1 MKVKELNFDDDAKKK
16 MQSGIK
22 KLAKAVKIT
31 LGPSGRFVGLDS
43 DAHTGGITMTKDG
56 VTVANTI
63 NLEDA
68 VENFAV
74 RNVRDAARRTATA
87 AGDGTTTSIVLME
100 ALLDGVDEHVTS
112 DNNLTEVSRY
122 MKSIAASIIKNLDK
136 RAKKLTGRR
145 LYHVAT
151 VSANNDKKLGKLIGD
166 AYKYVGREGIVTV
179 ANSKTP
185 DVYLEKVDGMVIDRG
200 FRYRNYVTD
209 ERRDECVLENPLIL
223 AFDQKLQDLRQIAHL
238 IEYAIKVGRPIL
250 IIGEMELDASQTF
263 AYNISAKKAFKG
275 CNILPPDFGSRR
287 EQMLKDL
294 CTATGATYI
303 SENLGNDWANIVP
316 ADLGEVDKVVVSES
330 RTVMYNNSDN
340 EELASLIDDLKEK
353 LKEESDDDKKDALRT
368 RISALSG
375 KAVVINVGGN
385 SDIEQKEVKDRVD
398 DSVLATRAALEEGIL
413 PGGGVGLLYEA
424 YSNMPVDGDRDE
436 ITAMAIMESA
446 LQAPFKQILM
456 NAGKDVDGI
465 LSKILDADEYGYGYD
480 VLREE
485 FGNTFKMGIID
496 PAKVTKSALENSV
509 SVATTFMLC
518 GATVTNKMKA

>member
-166 AYKYVGREGIVTV
+166 AYKHVGREGIVTV

-209 ERRDECVLENPLIL
+209 ERRDECV
-223 AFDQKLQDLRQIAHL
+223 QR
-238 IEYAIKVGRPIL
+238 RP
-250 IIGEMELDASQTF
+250 G
-263 AYNISAKKAFKG
+263 
-275 CNILPPDFGSRR
+275 
-287 EQMLKDL
+287 
-294 CTATGATYI
+294 
-303 SENLGNDWANIVP
+303 W
-316 ADLGEVDKVVVSES
+316 
-330 RTVMYNNSDN
+330 
-340 EELASLIDDLKEK
+340 
-353 LKEESDDDKKDALRT
+353 
-368 RISALSG
+368 
-375 KAVVINVGGN
+375 
-385 SDIEQKEVKDRVD
+385 
-398 DSVLATRAALEEGIL
+398 
-413 PGGGVGLLYEA
+413 
-424 YSNMPVDGDRDE
+424 
-436 ITAMAIMESA
+436 
-446 LQAPFKQILM
+446 
-456 NAGKDVDGI
+456 
-465 LSKILDADEYGYGYD
+465 
-480 VLREE
+480 
-485 FGNTFKMGIID
+485 
-496 PAKVTKSALENSV
+496 
-509 SVATTFMLC
+509 
-518 GATVTNKMKA
+518 